1 MPSLGRNAGEGDN
14 DMKKRNV
21 ILIASI
27 LAVGALAVA
36 PLVLAG
42 PHGHGPGGFGMLA
55 HLRHAKE
62 ELDLTDAQVAELRG
76 IFREM
81 REANAAS
88 REQLHGGVKEAA
100 EILLADPGD
109 VAAAQA
115 ALERRAAAE
124 RALKSSVLQS
134 AAKALAVLDAEQR
147 AKLRTMIEERHARR
161 FGR

>member
-1 MPSLGRNAGEGDN
+1 
-14 DMKKRNV
+14 MKKRNV

-27 LAVGALAVA
+27 LTLGILAAA

-42 PHGHGPGGFGMLA
+42 PHGRGHHDGLGMLA

-62 ELDLTDAQVAELRG
+62 ELDLTDQQSAQIHS

-88 REQLHGGVKEAA
+88 RVQMHDGIKEAA
-100 EILLADPGD
+100 QILLANPSDLAG
-109 VAAAQA
+109 AEA
-115 ALERRAAAE
+115 ALDRQAAAE
-124 RALKSSVLQS
+124 RALKANLLQTV
-134 AAKALAVLDAEQR
+134 ARAFAVLDANQR
-147 AKLRTMIEERHARR
+147 AKLRTMIDEHHGR